1 MKNLCRFVH
10 PLVEG
15 FASVRWKHGVRLME
29 AWFLSDMFSRICN
42 PYVQS
47 NLQFDCKEYK
57 HLQCDKSV
65 SRITNPDTQ
74 CGRITNSTE
83 QAELTPGRHGWT
95 QYFNFTT
102 LQHSNNKAFPSLP
115 VQLLGEMMNLLY

>member
-83 QAELTPGRHGWT
+83 LRRGSTELRLGRFQH
-95 QYFNFTT
+95 YNFTT
-102 LQHSNNKAFPSLP
+102 FQ
-115 VQLLGEMMNLLY
+115 Q

>member
-29 AWFLSDMFSRICN
+29 AWFLSDGSMVSAQ
-42 PYVQS
+42 YVQS

-65 SRITNPDTQ
+65 SRIKNPDTQ

-83 QAELTPGRHGWT
+83 LRRGSTELRLGVDSTFQLYNIPTIRP
-95 QYFNFTT
+95 
-102 LQHSNNKAFPSLP
+102 FPSACP
-115 VQLLGEMMNLLY
+115 AF